1 MSSVH
6 HIDPGAIGTSALDAF
21 AVTRC
26 DDAGADG
33 RAVIGI
39 EVLGGVDRVA
49 AGQLRNQL
57 LTLAK
62 EHPASIAVDM
72 RNVAVVD
79 AACMAVLVE
88 AWRFCDEHGI
98 ELAVR
103 SPAAAIRETFAV
115 TLSGRILA
123 VRA

>member
-6 HIDPGAIGTSALDAF
+6 HIDPGAIGTSALYAF
-21 AVTRC
+21 TVTRC
-26 DDAGADG
+26 DDASADG
-33 RAVIGI
+33 RTAIGV
-39 EVLGGVDRVA
+39 EVLGGVDRAV

-79 AACMAVLVE
+79 AACLAVLVE

-103 SPAAAIRETFAV
+103 SPATAIREAFDQAP
-115 TLSGRILA
+115 SGRILA
-123 VRA
+123 FRA